1 MHSKNKMNGIYILLT
16 ILLYFGML
24 LLVARL
30 TGRHSDNDAFF
41 RGNRRSPWYIV
52 SFGMIGASLSGV
64 TFVSVPG
71 MVRGIDMTYMQ
82 TCFGFFIGYLIIAH
96 VLLPLY
102 YRLNL
107 TSIYTYL
114 GDRIGKH
121 AYKTGASFFLLSKII
136 GAAARLYLV
145 CLILQHYVFDAF
157 HIPFAATV
165 IGIVLLIW
173 LYTRRSG
180 IRTIVWTDSLQ
191 TLCLLLALGLILYEV
206 SGQLNLDFPGLV
218 HAIRENEHS
227 RIFVF
232 DDWHSKQNFF
242 KQFFSGI
249 FITIVM
255 TGLDQDMMQKNL
267 SCKNLHEAQKNMYC
281 YGISFVP
288 VNFLFLSLGILLLL
302 FASQLNIPLP
312 AAGDEILPLFAAE
325 GHLGFAVLIFFTIGI
340 IAAAFSSAD
349 SALTALTTSFCIDI
363 AGISHLSGKEAER
376 RRKLVHFCISV
387 LFIGFILLF
396 KAVNNKSV
404 IDAIYTIAS
413 YTYGPL
419 LGLFAFG
426 LFTPMRPRDRFV
438 PYIAIASPL
447 LCYAIDRLVFTSTGY
462 QFGYEMLMFNG
473 FLTFMGLTC
482 LSIKQRIMEILS
494 AEFVVSNTKVEKCP
508 QDNLPEYAFIGRSN
522 VGKSS
527 LINMLTKRPK
537 LAMTSSTPGK
547 TLLINHFLIN
557 KEWYLVDL
565 PGYGYASRGKKQ
577 VEKIQQIIEDYI
589 LEREQMTNLFVLI
602 DCRLEPQKIDLEFME
617 WLGENGVPFSIIF
630 TKADKLTNG
639 KVKDN
644 VNKYLKKLTEQWE
657 ELPPHFVS
665 SSEKKTGRQEILD
678 YIDSINQ
685 SLKA

>member
-1 MHSKNKMNGIYILLT
+1 MNGIYILLT
-16 ILLYFGML
+16 ILLYFGIL

-71 MVRGIDMTYMQ
+71 MVLGIDMTYMQ

-114 GDRIGKH
+114 GDRIGRH

-145 CLILQHYVFDAF
+145 CLILQHYVFDTF

-206 SGQLNLDFPGLV
+206 SGQLDLDFPGLV

-267 SCKNLHEAQKNMYC
+267 SCKNLREAQKNMYC

-426 LFTPMRPRDRFV
+426 LFNPNAAARPFCSLHSHRLA
-438 PYIAIASPL
+438 AIM
-447 LCYAIDRLVFTSTGY
+447 LCHRPAGVHLHRLSV
-462 QFGYEMLMFNG
+462 
-473 FLTFMGLTC
+473 
-482 LSIKQRIMEILS
+482 
-494 AEFVVSNTKVEKCP
+494 
-508 QDNLPEYAFIGRSN
+508 
-522 VGKSS
+522 
-527 LINMLTKRPK
+527 
-537 LAMTSSTPGK
+537 
-547 TLLINHFLIN
+547 
-557 KEWYLVDL
+557 
-565 PGYGYASRGKKQ
+565 
-577 VEKIQQIIEDYI
+577 
-589 LEREQMTNLFVLI
+589 
-602 DCRLEPQKIDLEFME
+602 
-617 WLGENGVPFSIIF
+617 WL
-630 TKADKLTNG
+630 
-639 KVKDN
+639 
-644 VNKYLKKLTEQWE
+644 
-657 ELPPHFVS
+657 
-665 SSEKKTGRQEILD
+665 
-678 YIDSINQ
+678 
-685 SLKA
+685 

>member
-1 MHSKNKMNGIYILLT
+1 MNGIYILLT

-249 FITIVM
+249 FIVIVM

-267 SCKNLHEAQKNMYC
+267 TCRNLQEAQKNMYC
-281 YGISFVP
+281 YGFSFIP
-288 VNFLFLSLGILLLL
+288 LNFLFLSLGILLLALASHMHLDLPATSDDILPMFAAQGYLGQPVLIL
-302 FASQLNIPLP
+302 FA
-312 AAGDEILPLFAAE
+312 
-325 GHLGFAVLIFFTIGI
+325 IGM
-340 IAAAFSSAD
+340 IAAAFSNSD
-349 SALTALTTSFCIDI
+349 SALTAMTTSVCIDFLHTDTDDEET
-363 AGISHLSGKEAER
+363 A
-376 RRKLVHFCISV
+376 RRKRNKVHLCLSALLAFFICLVEQLHSQSV
-387 LFIGFILLF
+387 L
-396 KAVNNKSV
+396 
-404 IDAIYTIAS
+404 DAIYIIAS

-419 LGLFAFG
+419 LGMFAFG
-426 LFTPMRPRDRFV
+426 LFTRRSTCDRAV
-438 PYIAIASPL
+438 PFIAVLSPVI
-447 LCYAIDRLVFTSTGY
+447 CYAIDAWTMKETGY
-462 QFGYEMLMFNG
+462 KFGYELLMLNG
-473 FLTFMGLTC
+473 TLTFAGLWIM
-482 LSIKQRIMEILS
+482 SIK
-494 AEFVVSNTKVEKCP
+494 T
-508 QDNLPEYAFIGRSN
+508 
-522 VGKSS
+522 
-527 LINMLTKRPK
+527 
-537 LAMTSSTPGK
+537 
-547 TLLINHFLIN
+547 N
-557 KEWYLVDL
+557 K
-565 PGYGYASRGKKQ
+565 
-577 VEKIQQIIEDYI
+577 
-589 LEREQMTNLFVLI
+589 
-602 DCRLEPQKIDLEFME
+602 
-617 WLGENGVPFSIIF
+617 
-630 TKADKLTNG
+630 
-639 KVKDN
+639 KDGN
-644 VNKYLKKLTEQWE
+644 N
-657 ELPPHFVS
+657 
-665 SSEKKTGRQEILD
+665 
-678 YIDSINQ
+678 
-685 SLKA
+685 

>member
-1 MHSKNKMNGIYILLT
+1 MNGIYILLT
-16 ILLYFGML
+16 ILLYFGIL

-114 GDRIGKH
+114 GDRIGRH

-206 SGQLNLDFPGLV
+206 SGQLDLDFPGLV

-267 SCKNLHEAQKNMYC
+267 SCKNLREAQKNMYC

-527 LINMLTKRPK
+527 LINMLAKRPK

-678 YIDSINQ
+678 YIDSINR